1 MTEDLKSKAQEWLQ
15 FAYLAQW
22 RFSEVLA
29 LSIVCAL
36 GVVILTVH
44 LLTWGVQTY
53 QESKFLR
60 QIPCVIDG
68 VVARP
73 DPENPTKFFRPE
85 VKISYE
91 FEGESFTTTTYDRQT
106 LTDDEGFVYDNK
118 EALLRIAPFCP
129 GQKTLCWIRV
139 DDPTQAV
146 LVKSSPLW
154 GWLFLIIPT
163 LLIFSAGSLLAARLY
178 DRLLSEEARASV
190 KKQRT
195 RYPTLPNV
203 PDEGT
208 ASGVALAYRL
218 TPRVRPSFSM
228 WSRAFGV
235 CVWNVASWTIF
246 LGVLTTAE
254 TRGDFWSAC
263 AFGAVF
269 CGVGVVFARRFFSFF
284 RTVRSAGA
292 MELEISTLPI
302 LPGRKIR
309 FNLFLRGRVSAKRLD
324 VFLTCEEVAR
334 FVQGTNSITHRYEA
348 YSATLFTRYG
358 VEVPSHETFVEK
370 FTAITP
376 IGAAPSFVSEHN
388 EISWRVVVKLE
399 FADGGSYS
407 RDYDVIVYPFLPKE
421 R

>member
-1 MTEDLKSKAQEWLQ
+1 MADDLKSKAQGWRQ
-15 FAYLAQW
+15 FTYLAQW

-44 LLTWGVQTY
+44 LLTWGAQTY
-53 QESKFLR
+53 QESKFLL
-60 QIPCVIDG
+60 QIPCVVDR
-68 VVARP
+68 VAVRP
-73 DPENPTKFFRPE
+73 DPENPTKYFRPE
-85 VKISYE
+85 VTISYE

-106 LTDDEGFVYDNK
+106 LTDDEGFVYSNK
-118 EALLRIAPFCP
+118 EALSAIASFCP
-129 GQKTLCWIRV
+129 EQKTLCWIRV
-139 DDPTQAV
+139 DAPTQAV
-146 LVKSSPLW
+146 LVKTSPLW

-163 LLIFSAGSLLAARLY
+163 LLIFSGGFLLVARLY
-178 DRLLSEEARASV
+178 DRLFSEEARASV
-190 KKQRT
+190 KKQKT

-203 PDEGT
+203 PDEG
-208 ASGVALAYRL
+208 SCPGVVLAYRL
-218 TPRVRPSFSM
+218 TPRVRPRFSI
-228 WSRAFGV
+228 WARAFGV
-235 CVWNVASWTIF
+235 FVWNVASWTIF
-246 LGVLTTAE
+246 LCVLTSAE
-254 TRGDFWSAC
+254 THGDFWSSC
-263 AFGAVF
+263 AFGVVF
-269 CGVGVVFARRFFSFF
+269 CGVGVVFVRRFFSRFQTI
-284 RTVRSAGA
+284 RNAGS

-309 FNLFLRGRVSAKRLD
+309 FNLFLGGRVVAKRLD

-334 FVQGTNSITHRYEA
+334 YVQGTNSITHRYEA
-348 YSATLFTRYG
+348 YSATLYTRYG
-358 VEVPSHETFVEK
+358 VEVPLHETLVEK

-399 FADGGSYS
+399 FADGSSYS

>member
-60 QIPCVIDG
+60 QILCVIDG
-68 VVARP
+68 VAARP
-73 DPENPTKFFRPE
+73 DPENPTEYFRPE

-106 LTDDEGFVYDNK
+106 LTDDEGFVYDHK

-129 GQKTLCWIRV
+129 GQITLCWIRV

-178 DRLLSEEARASV
+178 DRLFSEEARASV

-208 ASGVALAYRL
+208 APGVALAYRL

-309 FNLFLRGRVSAKRLD
+309 FNLFLRGRVSARWWD
-324 VFLTCEEVAR
+324 VFLAGEEVAR
-334 FVQGTNSITHRYEA
+334 CVEGANSSTHRYEA

-358 VEVPSHETFVEK
+358 VEVPSHETLVEK